1 MSKQDRIDFY
11 KKQIDLEN
19 TIHDKAEK
27 TVIAL
32 PNVLIREMI
41 MGIALDS
48 KKHAA
53 LLNALVGLHTK
64 TTPSMPEDIGAEIK
78 KSITEHI
85 ELEKQAIESYRNILE
100 SIQDE
105 TEKTLIRA
113 ILNDEIKHH
122 SLLRT
127 IEKMIIDSLTLSE
140 KEFWDM
146 VEEDQYGYIPYAK

>member
-1 MSKQDRIDFY
+1 MSKQDRIEFY

-27 TVIAL
+27 TVINL

-64 TTPSMPEDIGAEIK
+64 AIPSMPEDISSEIK
-78 KSITEHI
+78 KSIAEHI
-85 ELEKQAIESYRNILE
+85 SLEKQAIETYRKILE
-100 SIQDE
+100 TIQDE

-127 IEKMIIDSLTLSE
+127 IEKMIVDSLTLSE

-146 VEEDQYGYIPYAK
+146 VEEDKYGYIPYSK